1 MTNDNLVQ
9 RLRDSAQLSSLP
21 QWVRDEFTQAADRI
35 DLLARS
41 RQMDASEFRSSE
53 QVLRQKIDDL
63 EDKLNSMYVDL
74 VWAEAEI
81 EDLKAEQK
89 LNDG

>member
-35 DLLARS
+35 DYLEAL
-41 RQMDASEFRSSE
+41 
-53 QVLRQKIDDL
+53 L
-63 EDKLNSMYVDL
+63 EDVQYEK
-74 VWAEAEI
+74 I
-81 EDLKAEQK
+81 
-89 LNDG
+89 GC